1 MCHFSIDKQYL
12 YVIKVFSIGVFIESM
27 NTGILTCHF
36 ISISMAFND
45 DIHRKNNAALNSVKY
60 LFVITPDS
68 FLFTILII

>member
-1 MCHFSIDKQYL
+1 
-12 YVIKVFSIGVFIESM
+12 M
-27 NTGILTCHF
+27 NTGILTCRF
-36 ISISMAFND
+36 IFISMAFND